1 MRPLKVVHA
10 VRSDTFAG
18 VERYVSE
25 VARALSALG
34 HELVVVGGDPAAMR
48 AALPPAVEHRAAE
61 TTAQVARELARC
73 GRPDIVH
80 AHMSAAELAAVATGP
95 VHRAPVVATR
105 HFASRRGG
113 SLPSRA
119 VTRTVARGLA
129 LEISISQFVADR
141 SGPGSVVLHNGVRDQ
156 PAGEHRDRT
165 VLVMQRLEAEKD
177 TATAVRAFA
186 AADLAS
192 DGWRLQLA
200 GRGSEEADVRSL
212 AQSLGVD
219 VEVLGFVADPS
230 AVLSR
235 AGILLAPAPAEPFG
249 LTVVE
254 AMASG
259 TPVLAAAGGAHAE
272 TLGTQAHLFPPGAH
286 EMAAAGLRALAAD
299 DGARR
304 ADGVRLRARQQQMF
318 GVERHAAALLD
329 AYAGLVS

>member
-1 MRPLKVVHA
+1 MRPLRITHA
-10 VRSDTFAG
+10 VRSDSFAG

-25 VARALSALG
+25 VATELAARG
-34 HELVVVGGDPAAMR
+34 HVVTVIGGDPALMRSALPAEVTYR
-48 AALPPAVEHRAAE
+48 AASTSSE
-61 TTAQVARELARC
+61 VARKLTGLRSQ
-73 GRPDIVH
+73 DIVH
-80 AHMSAAELAAVATGP
+80 AHMSAAEVAAVLTRP
-95 VHRAPVVATR
+95 IHRASVVATR
-105 HFASRRGG
+105 HFAARRGRTG
-113 SLPSRA
+113 PSRL
-119 VTRTVARGLA
+119 VTRAVARGLA